1 MKLIVD
7 LQRGLQEALDG
18 EDYFDVWDE
27 LDDDTNIRTVSC
39 ECLPQTHTLS
49 NS

>member
-27 LDDDTNIRTVSC
+27 LDDDTNTSTVSC

>member
-18 EDYFDVWDE
+18 DDYFDVWDE
-27 LDDDTNIRTVSC
+27 LDDDNNTVSR
-39 ECLPQTHTLS
+39 ECLPQTHI
-49 NS
+49 